1 MNEFLCEYCGGPG
14 YPLGELP
21 DLYWCRCRHCGET
34 FDVGKSQEAILQGTL
49 FPENQS
55 QILQRKP
62 GEVFVIDGDI
72 TISVLGISKGTVR
85 IRVESPPNTSVIC
98 GEVLDRR
105 MPADGHGDAF
115 ATGDMDDDELRRLL
129 NCDVSR
135 LQQITLRNKQ

>member
-1 MNEFLCEYCGGPG
+1 MNEFLCKYCGGPG

-34 FDVGKSQEAILQGTL
+34 FDVGKSQEAISQGTL

-62 GEVFVIDGDI
+62 GEVFVIDGAI

-98 GEVLDRR
+98 GQVLDQR

-115 ATGDMDDDELRRLL
+115 ATGDMDSAELQQLL
-129 NCDVSR
+129 NFDGGR
-135 LQQITLRNKQ
+135 LPQSAPKNKQ